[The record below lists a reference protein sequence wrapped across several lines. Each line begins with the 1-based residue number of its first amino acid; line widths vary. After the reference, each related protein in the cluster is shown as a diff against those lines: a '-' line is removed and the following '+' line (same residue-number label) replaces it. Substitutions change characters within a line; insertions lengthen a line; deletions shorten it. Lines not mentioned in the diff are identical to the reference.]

1 MLILKK
7 WCGRLGNNIIQ
18 LSNIIDIAL
27 KEEHNITF
35 NVKEHKFFDIS
46 VIKNYFDKYNNEKI
60 YSGATHFFRDKG
72 GFDSH
77 HSILLDPSPKELCGF
92 QKNIF
97 NENAEERNKIL
108 QKAFLINN
116 IHTLNENDLVIHI
129 RSGDIFRRR
138 RPHRKYMPP
147 PLSYYIKEIN
157 KYNYEKIYIVC
168 EDRVNPVV
176 NKLLELYENA
186 IHNKNTLK
194 EDIRIILGAKNIMY
208 SIGTFIPSLMLLSN
222 NIKFIHKPFDSFKNE
237 KNEYYKIMKPWKN
250 TKTQKNYILIY
261 DYNIRK

>member
-1 MLILKK
+1 MLIFKK

-18 LSNIIDIAL
+18 LSNIIDIAI
-27 KEEHNITF
+27 KNEHNITF

-46 VIKNYFDKYNNEKI
+46 VIKNYFDKYNNKDI
-60 YSGATHFFRDKG
+60 YSSHFF
-72 GFDSH
+72 
-77 HSILLDPSPKELCGF
+77 KEKRRGKRRRRKLPRNTF
-92 QKNIF
+92 T
-97 NENAEERNKIL
+97 ENAEERNNIL
-108 QKAFLINN
+108 QKAFLLKGN
-116 IHTLNENDLVIHI
+116 HTLNENDLVIHI
-129 RSGDIFRRR
+129 RSGDIFRKR

-186 IHNKNTLK
+186 IHNINSLE
-194 EDIRIILGAKNIMY
+194 EDIKIILGAKNIIY

-222 NIKFIHKPFDSFKNE
+222 NIKFIHKPFNSYKYE
-237 KNEYYKIMKPWKN
+237 KNEYYKIMKPWRN
-250 TKTQKNYILIY
+250 TKTQKNYILTY
-261 DYNIRK
+261 DYN